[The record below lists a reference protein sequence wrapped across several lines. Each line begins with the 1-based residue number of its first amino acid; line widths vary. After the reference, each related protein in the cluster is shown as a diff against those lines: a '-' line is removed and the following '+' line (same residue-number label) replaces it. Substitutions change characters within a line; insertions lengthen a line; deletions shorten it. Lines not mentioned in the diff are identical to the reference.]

1 MYLIKSNR
9 LLLAVAISVSFMS
22 GCAETQTQKGAL
34 IGGAGGALVGQAIG
48 HDTKATL
55 IGAAVGAAGGAL
67 IGNEMDKKDAQ
78 RTYYRDEYGNLYYVD
93 NSGKRHYR

>member
-1 MYLIKSNR
+1 MQKSTK
-9 LLLAVAISVSFMS
+9 LLVFISTIAIMS
-22 GCAETQTQKGAL
+22 GCAETQAEKGAL

-55 IGAAVGAAGGAL
+55 IGAAVGAAGGAI

-78 RTYYRDEYGNLYYVD
+78 RTYYRDEYGNLYYIGND
-93 NSGKRHYR
+93 GKRHYK